1 MKKGKAEACMEFCFF
16 LILLSVYMHGIGKLF
31 GPIRFPD
38 EFGYWSH
45 GARLLG
51 YDWNAVSGIHPY
63 YSFGYGMLMAPL
75 LKWCSNPVVLYRI
88 AVSINFIL
96 MVWCYVIL
104 KKILGIL
111 FHAPVCPFMT
121 LFSGL
126 AVLYSSFMVYAQT
139 TLPEILL
146 VLLYLLLIVSVL
158 MFFQKPSAYY
168 MGAMA
173 AISAGLY
180 FVHMRTLG
188 IGIALWLVLVWEAIR
203 NKEIRAYVLTG
214 ALAYGILIIAGVG
227 YKNSYMDEIYNVSGG
242 SLAALNDFSGQIE
255 KLGKLTTVKGMADF
269 ICSLGGKL
277 FYLGSATG
285 GLFYWGIMSVYSMT
299 ACGIRYK
306 MAAARFILLSALFT
320 LGIVSLFMI
329 DTPRADGVIYGRYS
343 EILLPILIGTG
354 LTAMV
359 HSPGLWKGS
368 FGIICFQSVMM
379 YLVNRKISSSG
390 AYGIYRHS
398 IPAVAYALEFS
409 SNRVFAFTKNVYL
422 GGVFFGLTM
431 AGVLWIVRRRER
443 FLYLAFVWAVVQ
455 WGLGMDVCS
464 RMNYKYNRDN
474 YQDIIIAE
482 QIKDM
487 AGEYERIVFLYSDGY
502 GYVDLLQFCLKEIPV
517 HVLKEQYGS
526 IRAVTQQDIVVTSR
540 WDIFSKELGQTY
552 GMKRES
558 AHFEVYYIE
567 K

>member
-379 YLVNRKISSSG
+379 YLVNWKISSTG

-443 FLYLAFVWAVVQ
+443 FLYLAFVWAVIQ

>member
-126 AVLYSSFMVYAQT
+126 AFLYSSFMVYAQT

-379 YLVNRKISSSG
+379 YLVNWKISSSG

-443 FLYLAFVWAVVQ
+443 FLYLAFVWAVIQ

>member
-126 AVLYSSFMVYAQT
+126 AVFYSSFMVYAQT

-379 YLVNRKISSSG
+379 YLVNWKISSSG

-443 FLYLAFVWAVVQ
+443 FLYLAFVWALIQ

>member
-379 YLVNRKISSSG
+379 YLVNWKISSSG

-443 FLYLAFVWAVVQ
+443 FLYLAFVWAVIQ
-455 WGLGMDVCS
+455 
-464 RMNYKYNRDN
+464 
-474 YQDIIIAE
+474 
-482 QIKDM
+482 
-487 AGEYERIVFLYSDGY
+487 
-502 GYVDLLQFCLKEIPV
+502 
-517 HVLKEQYGS
+517 
-526 IRAVTQQDIVVTSR
+526 
-540 WDIFSKELGQTY
+540 
-552 GMKRES
+552 
-558 AHFEVYYIE
+558 
-567 K
+567 

>member
-126 AVLYSSFMVYAQT
+126 AVFYSSFMVYAQT

-368 FGIICFQSVMM
+368 FGIVCFQSVMM
-379 YLVNRKISSSG
+379 YLVNWKISSSG

-443 FLYLAFVWAVVQ
+443 FLYLAFVWAVIQ

>member
-121 LFSGL
+121 LFSGQ

-379 YLVNRKISSSG
+379 YLVNWKISSSG

-443 FLYLAFVWAVVQ
+443 FLYLAFVWAVIQ

>member
-1 MKKGKAEACMEFCFF
+1 MKKGKAEACMDFCFF

-126 AVLYSSFMVYAQT
+126 AVFYSSFMVYAQT

-379 YLVNRKISSSG
+379 YLVNWKISSSG

-443 FLYLAFVWAVVQ
+443 FLYLAFVWAVIQ

>member
-379 YLVNRKISSSG
+379 YLVNWKISSSG

-431 AGVLWIVRRRER
+431 AGVLWIVRRRVR
-443 FLYLAFVWAVVQ
+443 FLYLAFVWAVIQ

>member
-126 AVLYSSFMVYAQT
+126 AVFYSSFMVYAQT

-299 ACGIRYK
+299 ACGIRHK

-379 YLVNRKISSSG
+379 YLVNWKISSSG

-409 SNRVFAFTKNVYL
+409 SNRVFAFTKIVYL

-443 FLYLAFVWAVVQ
+443 FLYLAFVWAVIQ

>member
-1 MKKGKAEACMEFCFF
+1 MKKGKAEAYMEFCFF
-16 LILLSVYMHGIGKLF
+16 LLLLTVYMHGIGKLF

-51 YDWNAVSGIHPY
+51 YDWNEVSGIHPY

-88 AVSINFIL
+88 AVSINFI
-96 MVWCYVIL
+96 MIVWCYVLL
-104 KKILGIL
+104 KKILVIL
-111 FHAPVCPFMT
+111 FHAPAYPFMT

-126 AVLYSSFMVYAQT
+126 AILYSSFMVYAQT

-146 VLLYLLLIVSVL
+146 ALLYLLLIASVL

-188 IGIALWLVLVWEAIR
+188 IGMALWLVLVWEAVI
-203 NKEIRAYVLTG
+203 NKDIRAHVLTG
-214 ALAYGILIIAGVG
+214 ALAYGILIIAGMV
-227 YKNSYMDEIYNVSGG
+227 YKNNYIDEIYGVSGG

-255 KLGKLTTVKGMADF
+255 KLGKLTNIKGMADF

-285 GLFYWGIMSVYSMT
+285 GLFYWGIMSLHSMT
-299 ACGIRYK
+299 ACSIRHK
-306 MAAARFILLSALFT
+306 MIAARFVLLSALFT
-320 LGIVSLFMI
+320 LSIVSLFMI
-329 DTPRADGVIYGRYS
+329 DTPRVDGVIYGRYS
-343 EILLPILIGTG
+343 EILLPIFIGTG

-359 HSPGLWKGS
+359 RSPSMWKVS

-379 YLVNRKISSSG
+379 YLVNWKISSSG

-398 IPAVAYALEFS
+398 IPAVAYALELS

-422 GGVFFGLTM
+422 GGVFLGLTM
-431 AGVLWIVRRRER
+431 AGVLWIVRQRER
-443 FLYLAFVWAVVQ
+443 FWYLAFLWAVIQ
-455 WGLGMDVCS
+455 WGLGMDVCVQ
-464 RMNYKYNRDN
+464 MNYKYNKDN
-474 YQDIIIAE
+474 YQDIMIAE

-487 AGEYERIVFLYSDGY
+487 VGDYERIVFLYSDGY
-502 GYVDLLQFCLKEIPV
+502 GYVDLLQFCLKEKSV
-517 HVLKEQYGS
+517 YVLKEPYGS
-526 IRAVTQQDIVVTSR
+526 IGDVTQEDIVVTSR
-540 WDIFSKELGQTY
+540 RDIFSKELSQTY
-552 GMKRES
+552 GTKRES
-558 AHFEVYYIE
+558 AHFEVYYNE

>member
-126 AVLYSSFMVYAQT
+126 AVFYSSFMVYAQT

-379 YLVNRKISSSG
+379 YLVNWKISSSG

-443 FLYLAFVWAVVQ
+443 FLYLAFVWAVIQ

>member
-443 FLYLAFVWAVVQ
+443 FLYLAFVWAVIQ